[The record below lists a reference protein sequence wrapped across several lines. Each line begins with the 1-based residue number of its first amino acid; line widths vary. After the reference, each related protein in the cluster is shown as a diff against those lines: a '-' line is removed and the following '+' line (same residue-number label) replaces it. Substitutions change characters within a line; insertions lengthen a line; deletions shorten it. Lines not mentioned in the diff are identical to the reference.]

1 MSLETD
7 IDALLGLD
15 TKEIV
20 NNSKKVKNE
29 LITLSEDNLSEKIIS
44 ETSDMIDIT
53 RTALGAVLDEVNAT
67 PNDAELIES
76 ASKLIQAQTGL
87 VDALSKLHL
96 NKEKHKQQVELAK
109 MRIEADMRINTDNN
123 TTKMLLSRQEVMA
136 QLMSDAKK
144 IVPSSVIDS

>member
-1 MSLETD
+1 
-7 IDALLGLD
+7 
-15 TKEIV
+15 
-20 NNSKKVKNE
+20 
-29 LITLSEDNLSEKIIS
+29 
-44 ETSDMIDIT
+44 MIDIT
-53 RTALGAVLDEVNAT
+53 RNALSAVLDEVNAT

-96 NKEKHKQQVELAK
+96 NKEKHKQQVELTK
-109 MRIEADMRINTDNN
+109 MRIDADMRINTDNN

-144 IVPSSVIDS
+144 ITPSSVIDS

>member
-7 IDALLGLD
+7 IDALLGFD

-20 NNSKKVKNE
+20 NNSKKVKHE
-29 LITLSEDNLSEKIIS
+29 LKTLDENNLSEKIIN

-53 RTALGAVLDEVNAT
+53 RTALSAVLDEVNAT

-109 MRIEADMRINTDNN
+109 MRIDADMRINTDNN

-144 IVPSSVIDS
+144 IKGTTVIDS